1 MVLKA
6 VRENTISTGS
16 GVIRVVIDES
26 DSPTAVSEVWVANFV
41 FHREPTADSDEPSCV
56 SGRCE

>member
-6 VRENTISTGS
+6 VRGNTTSAGS
-16 GVIRVVIDES
+16 GVIRAIVGEP
-26 DSPTAVSEVWVANFV
+26 DSPAAVLEVWVAKVVLFG
-41 FHREPTADSDEPSCV
+41 EPTADSDEPSWV